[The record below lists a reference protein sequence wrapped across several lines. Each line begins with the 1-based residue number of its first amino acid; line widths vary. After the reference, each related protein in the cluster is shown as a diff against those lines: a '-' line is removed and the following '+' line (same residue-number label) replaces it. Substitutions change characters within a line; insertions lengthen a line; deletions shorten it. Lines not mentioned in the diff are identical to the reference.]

1 MSRILNPTTQDQE
14 EQVIERSLRP
24 QNFSEMIGRIR
35 EKQIL
40 QIMIDGART
49 RGEPIDHVIFHGPPG
64 LGKTSFAHV
73 IAAEMGAHLHVT
85 SGPAIE
91 RAGDLAS
98 ILTGI
103 QEGEILF
110 IDEIHRLHKVVEEIL
125 YPAMEDFVLDI
136 MLGKG
141 AGAKSVRIDL
151 PKFTILGATTR
162 IGSVSAPLRDRFG
175 TAIRLD
181 FYSTEELQEIVLQKA
196 KILNFEITKDAAFE
210 IAKRSR
216 GTARIAVR
224 ILKRVRDLADARN
237 VKLDNSKSSL
247 NLVQECTQ
255 MLGIDS
261 FGLDDMDRKILNC
274 IISDY
279 NSGPVGIST
288 ISASL
293 SEEIETL
300 EDVYEPYLIQLGF
313 LQKTP
318 KGRVATSKAIEY
330 SDKVL
335 ENQDIY

>member
-1 MSRILNPTTQDQE
+1 MSRLLNPKNQDPE

-24 QNFSEMIGRIR
+24 QNFSEMIGRAR

-40 QIMIDGART
+40 QIMIDGARS

-73 IAAEMGAHLHVT
+73 IASEMGAHLHVT

-181 FYSTEELQEIVLQKA
+181 FYSEHDLQEIVLQKA
-196 KILNFEITKDAAFE
+196 KILNFEINTSAAFE

-224 ILKRVRDLADARN
+224 ILKRVRDLADSEN
-237 VKLDNSKSSL
+237 VKLTNDKNSL
-247 NLVQECTQ
+247 NLVQRCCE
-255 MLGIDS
+255 MLGIDNK
-261 FGLDDMDRKILNC
+261 GLDDMDRKILKS
-274 IISDY
+274 IITDY

-300 EDVYEPYLIQLGF
+300 EDVYEPYLIQVGF

-318 KGRVATSKAIEY
+318 KGRIATQKAQEY
-330 SDKVL
+330 VSNL
-335 ENQDIY
+335 